1 MNHVHFENKKI
12 SMRFFWLIWAI
23 YTVTYMTKNC
33 FSAAMASIVFEGVM
47 TKSQTGLITA
57 IFYIVYAPLQIVGGI
72 AADRYD
78 PERLVKIGLIGGCI
92 ANLIIFFNQN
102 YYLVLIV
109 WALNA
114 VVQFGIWPSIFK
126 IMSAQLEPT
135 ERRPAIFY
143 MSFSTSAGLM
153 LAYLIAA
160 VVPKWQYNFI
170 ISSASLLALAVILH
184 IVTKFVDPYFV
195 KDKEKTHKTGEK
207 FEEEFSKI
215 KTSKLFLESG
225 LYILLVVVFLRVIIL
240 YFAKT
245 LSATMLMESYDN
257 VSPSI
262 GNILNVIIIGVST
275 LGTLLVKTVLYPK
288 HIKSA
293 PTGIAIML
301 IVSLIFTVPLIFVG
315 KINLIIVT
323 VSLCVLAGSLAAGQL
338 FTNYC
343 SLRFEKFGKSGIVSG
358 VTNAVVSV
366 AVVVNSYGVTK
377 AAEIFS
383 WKTVSKCALVM
394 LAISLALT
402 LIALPFWKNFKKKYH
417 GNTVA
422 R

>member
-1 MNHVHFENKKI
+1 MNHVHFENKKV
-12 SMRFFWLIWAI
+12 SLEFFWLIWII

-72 AADRYD
+72 AADKYD
-78 PERLVKIGLIGGCI
+78 PEKLIEIGLIGAGV

-102 YYLVLIV
+102 YYLVLTV
-109 WALNA
+109 WTLNA

-126 IMSAQLEPT
+126 IMTAQLEPS
-135 ERRPAIFY
+135 ERRSAVFY
-143 MSFSTSAGLM
+143 MSFTGSIGLM

-160 VVPKWQYNFI
+160 VVPNWQSNFI
-170 ISSASLLALAVILH
+170 ISASLLFALALILH
-184 IVTKFVDPYFV
+184 FATKYVKPYMI
-195 KDKEKTHKTGEK
+195 KDREIKSQNDEKGKEKSGD
-207 FEEEFSKI
+207 I
-215 KTSKLFLESG
+215 KTSKLLLESG
-225 LYILLVVVFLRVIIL
+225 LFILLIVAFLRVIIL

-245 LSATMLMESYDN
+245 LSATMLMESYES

-262 GNILNVIIIGVST
+262 GNILNVVILGVSMI
-275 LGTLLVKTVLYPK
+275 GNLLVKTVLYPK
-288 HIKSA
+288 RIKSA

-301 IVSLIFTVPLIFVG
+301 FVSLVFMIPIIFVG
-315 KINLIIVT
+315 EINLIIVT
-323 VSLCVLAGSLAAGQL
+323 TSLCVIAGSLAAGQL

-343 SLRFEKFGKSGIVSG
+343 SMRFEKFGKSGIVSG
-358 VTNAVVSV
+358 ITNAISSA

-377 AAEIFS
+377 AAEVFS
-383 WKTVSKCALVM
+383 WKTVSKCAFVM
-394 LAISLALT
+394 LATALTLT

-417 GNTVA
+417 GKTIA